1 MTDINLI
8 PETVLLAQTRQRHL
22 ARWVVSVMVSAAVVM
37 VTLGW
42 EWLQQAEAGDLQ
54 ALNAQLQVDLE
65 RARAELR
72 SVAEKANRVHLQS
85 ERAKA
90 LRAKRAWSGMI
101 GLVGRCLPEPCWL
114 TSIATDPAQPKGGVT
129 RTSSRKGRNQPD
141 EPQGPITIDA
151 PRKLR
156 LRGYAPEVAQ
166 PHALVSA
173 LKDTRVFSNVRLI
186 RAEREPILDGSYYR
200 FELVCEW

>member
-90 LRAKRAWSGMI
+90 LRVGNDRACWPVPAGALLAHLDRDRSGPAE
-101 GLVGRCLPEPCWL
+101 GRGH
-114 TSIATDPAQPKGGVT
+114 S
-129 RTSSRKGRNQPD
+129 D
-141 EPQGPITIDA
+141 EFPQGT
-151 PRKLR
+151 
-156 LRGYAPEVAQ
+156 
-166 PHALVSA
+166 
-173 LKDTRVFSNVRLI
+173 
-186 RAEREPILDGSYYR
+186 EPAG
-200 FELVCEW
+200 

>member
-8 PETVLLAQTRQRHL
+8 PEAMLLAQTRRRHL
-22 ARWVVSVMVSAAVVM
+22 TRWVVSVMVSTAVVV

-42 EWLQQAEAGDLQ
+42 EWLQRTEVGDLHAQ
-54 ALNAQLQVDLE
+54 NAQLQVNLE
-65 RARAELR
+65 KARAELR
-72 SVAEKANRVHLQS
+72 AVADKANRVHLQS

-114 TSIATDPAQPKGGVT
+114 TSIATDPAQPTGGAT
-129 RTSSRKGRNQPD
+129 RSSSRKGRKQPD

-151 PRKLR
+151 PRKL
-156 LRGYAPEVAQ
+156 LLQGYAPEVAQ

-173 LKDTRVFSNVRLI
+173 LKETRVFSDVRLI
-186 RAEREPILDGSYYR
+186 RAEGEPIRDGSYYR